1 VIAKVEPLT
10 SARALRGPFDY
21 ALPGE
26 MSALG
31 VGTVLMVPFAR
42 RQVLGVVVG
51 VAEES
56 ELPPERLAT
65 PLRALEADVPP
76 ELVRLGLWVGE
87 EYCST
92 PARGLA
98 LVLPPGTGTGAK
110 QRVRPRKTLTASI
123 TDEGR
128 LALAADAADG
138 PSLAADA
145 LGGPVR
151 LGPAQRRVLEALASA
166 PLSAADACRA
176 AGCTHDTL
184 NRLAARG
191 LIALDQ
197 VRIRRAPDA
206 AGVGTGREAG
216 ASLTPAQEAAVARIT
231 HALDSG
237 SSDRLLLHGVT
248 GSGKTEVYLRA
259 VADTLARGRTAIVLV
274 PEIAL
279 TPQTVTRFRQRFG
292 DEVAVLHSSLSL
304 GERYDEWDRLRR
316 GQARVCV
323 GPRSAVFAPLTQLG
337 LIVVDEEH
345 DSSYKQ
351 DGDPRYDARHV
362 AERRAELAG
371 AVLVAGSATPRPE
384 TRVRLERIEMPE
396 RVDGQAL
403 PPVEIAAMAGVSG
416 ALHPRT
422 RDALEEVRERGEKA
436 IILLNRRGWSN
447 FLSCGGCGRVWGCPE
462 CDVTLVLHRAARR
475 MACHH
480 CGHAERIPELCPDC
494 GSMSLSRHG
503 TGTEKLEDELASLVA
518 PLPVFRLDSDTAA
531 ERSAVTR
538 ILARFE
544 QAEAGVLVGTQMV
557 AKGHDFP
564 DVTLGVVLDADSTLR
579 FPDFRSE
586 ERTFALVAQLAGRSG
601 RGRRGGRVVVQALD
615 AGARALRFATAHDS
629 EGFLAGEIER
639 RRALRYPPFGH
650 LIRIVCLSEEPGPE
664 VEAATALREL
674 IALDE
679 AQILGP
685 APLFRLQGRE
695 RSQLVVKAADRA
707 AAVRAVRHAVEQVA
721 ADRRHKGVALAV
733 DVDPQ

>member
-1 VIAKVEPLT
+1 VGPVIAKVEPLT

-21 ALPGE
+21 ALTGE

-31 VGTVLMVPFAR
+31 VGSVLMVPFAR
-42 RQVLGVVVG
+42 RQVLGVVVDL
-51 VAEES
+51 AEKS

-76 ELVRLGLWVGE
+76 ELVRLGLWVAD

-110 QRVRPRKTLTASI
+110 QRARPRTTLTASI
-123 TDEGR
+123 TDAGR
-128 LALAADAADG
+128 EALAADD
-138 PSLAADA
+138 
-145 LGGPVR
+145 R
-151 LGPAQRRVLEALASA
+151 LGVAQKRVLEALSAA
-166 PLSAADACRA
+166 PLAAADACRA

-197 VRIRRAPDA
+197 VRVHRAPATTRIGSARSGGAELTA
-206 AGVGTGREAG
+206 A
-216 ASLTPAQEAAVARIT
+216 QQAAVTRIVA
-231 HALDSG
+231 ALDPDEG
-237 SSDRLLLHGVT
+237 DRRLLLHGVT

-259 VADTLARGRTAIVLV
+259 VAETLERGRTAIVLV

-292 DEVAVLHSSLSL
+292 DQVAVLHSSLSL

-316 GQARVCV
+316 GDARVCV

-345 DSSYKQ
+345 DASYKQ
-351 DGDPRYDARHV
+351 DGDPRYDARDV
-362 AERRAELAG
+362 AERRAEMTG
-371 AVLVAGSATPRPE
+371 AVLLTGSATPRPE

-396 RVDGQAL
+396 RVDGQGL
-403 PPVEIAAMAGVSG
+403 PPVEVVGMAGVSG

-447 FLSCGGCGRVWGCPE
+447 FLSCGSCGRVWGCPE
-462 CDVTLVLHRAARR
+462 CDVTLVLHRATRR

-480 CGHAERIPELCPDC
+480 CGHAEPVPGFCPDC

-503 TGTEKLEDELASLVA
+503 TGTEKLEDELVNLVA

-544 QAEAGVLVGTQMV
+544 QADAGVLVGTQMV

-601 RGRRGGRVVVQALD
+601 RGPGGGRVVVQALD
-615 AGARALRFATAHDS
+615 PSARALRLAAAHDS
-629 EGFLAGEIER
+629 EGFLEGEIAR
-639 RRALRYPPFGH
+639 RRALHYPPFGN
-650 LIRIVCLSEEPGPE
+650 LIRVVCLSEEAGPE
-664 VEAATALREL
+664 VDAAGALREL
-674 IALDE
+674 IQLDD

-707 AAVRAVRHAVEQVA
+707 AAVRAVRRAVETVA